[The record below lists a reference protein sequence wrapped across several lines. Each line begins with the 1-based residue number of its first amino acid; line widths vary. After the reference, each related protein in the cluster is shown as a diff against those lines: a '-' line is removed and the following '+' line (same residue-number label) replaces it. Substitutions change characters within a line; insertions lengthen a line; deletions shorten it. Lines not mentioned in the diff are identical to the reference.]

1 MLVDNFS
8 VSIFAFY
15 FTNESCNRAT
25 TAFEKSS
32 STLPYKMLLL
42 FVLYKNKAVL

>member
-25 TAFEKSS
+25 TAFEKKQQHFA
-32 STLPYKMLLL
+32 LQNAAA
-42 FVLYKNKAVL
+42 FCFI